1 MKGHCLKQVF
11 VVCLQ
16 RADARNFD
24 YAKFAR
30 AISVSLDQARVKS
43 MLSKSSRE
51 SVPPLS
57 HKEKLEW
64 LVGTESKM
72 NIRPLQE
79 PIIPDVKVNI
89 THE

>member
-1 MKGHCLKQVF
+1 
-11 VVCLQ
+11 
-16 RADARNFD
+16 
-24 YAKFAR
+24 
-30 AISVSLDQARVKS
+30 
-43 MLSKSSRE
+43 MLSKSSSK

-64 LVGTESKM
+64 RVGTESKM
-72 NIRPLQE
+72 NVRPLQE

>member
-1 MKGHCLKQVF
+1 
-11 VVCLQ
+11 
-16 RADARNFD
+16 
-24 YAKFAR
+24 
-30 AISVSLDQARVKS
+30 

-51 SVPPLS
+51 SVLPLS